1 MSGGNLSV
9 LSCPCGYNT
18 VDHSPVSKKDQYDHV
33 ELPINLMQMP
43 FDSISDTEGAP
54 WYTFFC
60 THRVVDGITRKEIAL
75 TESARISAKNERIA
89 HLDAMPE
96 HSDDTIIV
104 FLFLVYHSLDN
115 EELWKV
121 SGGVLFF
128 NLSCC
133 MTKYIT
139 HKNLY
144 FLCYYY
150 YYYCKSVFFVPLQP
164 TCTTPGA

>member
-43 FDSISDTEGAP
+43 FDSVSSTEGAP

-75 TESARISAKNERIA
+75 TESTRISAKNERIA

-128 NLSCC
+128 IFLLSCLTQYF
-133 MTKYIT
+133 TKKI
-139 HKNLY
+139 
-144 FLCYYY
+144 FIFICY

-164 TCTTPGA
+164 NCTTPGA

>member
-1 MSGGNLSV
+1 M

-43 FDSISDTEGAP
+43 FDSVSSTEGAP

-121 SGGVLFF
+121 SGGVFIFYFIVLFDSI
-128 NLSCC
+128 L
-133 MTKYIT
+133 
-139 HKNLY
+139 HKENLY
-144 FLCYYY
+144 FYML
-150 YYYCKSVFFVPLQP
+150 LLLL
-164 TCTTPGA
+164 